1 MEIESK
7 KDKKGRL
14 IQEFDIVRIFHF
26 RGVRRKIFY
35 MYKIAMRNPNY
46 KWLDLYDIHELAQL
60 GKENAHRCTIRAAES
75 ENMEIISEHY
85 REE

>member
-1 MEIESK
+1 
-7 KDKKGRL
+7 
-14 IQEFDIVRIFHF
+14 
-26 RGVRRKIFY
+26 

-60 GKENAHRCTIRAAES
+60 GKENAHRCTIRAAKS

-85 REE
+85 REEEEYENHHKFRHEGLEK